1 MNYKVG
7 DTLRSIKNGYE
18 VKIVEVGTNLG
29 GKKQFKLEYVD
40 GINVYK
46 TVGEMAI
53 SKYYELV

>member
-7 DTLRSIKNGYE
+7 DILKSIKNGYE
-18 VKIVEVGTNLG
+18 VKIVEIETNLR

-40 GINVYK
+40 SINVYK

>member
-18 VKIVEVGTNLG
+18 VKIVEIETNLR
-29 GKKQFKLEYVD
+29 GKKRFKLEYVD
-40 GINVYK
+40 SINVYK